1 MRKKTLLILGAG
13 IDQSIGIKKA
23 KRMGLRVICC
33 DINKN
38 SPGFKIADGYETV
51 SIYDEKE
58 MLKFAFRLNRKYRL
72 NGIMTLGT
80 DTSFIIA
87 KIASKLGLPGPS
99 LETAFLAT
107 DKIEMK
113 KYLLAHKIPVPWFSK
128 VNSLSNLRKIA
139 NDFNYNLVI
148 KPADSRGAFGVLKLS
163 KKMNLGWAYDY
174 AKSFSATDRII
185 VEKFEE
191 GPQNSTES
199 IIYDNFAATPGFSDR
214 NYKDTKVFLP
224 HLIENGGELPSYLD
238 NLQQSLVSNLAE
250 KAARAIGLN
259 RWTAKG
265 DMVFTK
271 EGPKVIE
278 IATRLSGG
286 FFSSLEIKLSTGVD
300 FLEAAV
306 NLALGVKPKL
316 EKLNPQTAEFL
327 CQRYFFLKP
336 GKIKQITG
344 IENLKNNR
352 FVKYF
357 KIWRK
362 KGDVIPKM
370 TSMHARSG
378 VVIVHGS
385 SRLDSIKKAKR
396 AIKSV
401 NFIY

>member
-38 SPGFKIADGYETV
+38 SPGFKIADGHEIV
-51 SIYDEKE
+51 SIYDERE
-58 MLKFAFRLNRKYRL
+58 MLKFALRLNRKYKL
-72 NGIMTLGT
+72 NGVLTLGT

-87 KIASKLGLPGPS
+87 KITSELGLPGPS
-99 LETAFLAT
+99 LKTAFLAT

-128 VNSLSNLRKIA
+128 VNSLSNLRKIT
-139 NDFNYNLVI
+139 NDFDYNLVI

-163 KKMNLGWAYDY
+163 KKMNLEWAYHY
-174 AKSFSATDRII
+174 AKSFSPTNRII

-199 IIYDNFAATPGFSDR
+199 IIYDDFATTPGFSDR

-224 HLIENGGELPSYLD
+224 HLIENGGELPSYLSKS
-238 NLQQSLVSNLAE
+238 QKSAISSLAE
-250 KAARAIGLN
+250 KAAGVIGLN

-265 DMVFTK
+265 DMVLTK

-286 FFSSLEIKLSTGVD
+286 FFSSLEIELSTGVD
-300 FLEAAV
+300 FVEAAI

-316 EKLNPQTAEFL
+316 ERLNPRTAKYI
-327 CQRYFFLKP
+327 CQRYFFLKS
-336 GKIKQITG
+336 GKIKQIKG
-344 IENLKNNR
+344 VENLKNNK
-352 FVKYF
+352 FVRYF

-362 KGDVIPKM
+362 KGDIIPDM

-378 VVIVHGS
+378 VVIVQGS
-385 SRLDSIKKAKR
+385 SRMDSIKKATE
-396 AIKSV
+396 AIKAV